1 MHQTFAL
8 DEKIG
13 GVENCLRQTFAP
25 DQNLGKFRKLLR
37 RIFALYKTKN

>member
-1 MHQTFAL
+1 LRQTFAL

-13 GVENCLRQTFAP
+13 GKCLRQTFVL
-25 DQNLGKFRKLLR
+25 DENLGKFRKLLR